1 VEDNPAVSM
10 QLAFK
15 IAFSLVEYS
24 SATLDNVSPGWEVMA
39 IYPTGGIHSWLG

>member
-1 VEDNPAVSM
+1 VEDNPVESM

-24 SATLDNVSPGWEVMA
+24 SARLDNVSPGWKIMA
-39 IYPTGGIHSWLG
+39 IYPAGGIHAWLG